1 MCYKVEYGN
10 DCGGQYVI
18 SETNRRWSALA
29 LIVTAQ
35 FMVILDVAIVNV
47 ALPSIK
53 SDLHFSE
60 TNLQWVISAYAI
72 LFGGALLLGGRLADL
87 LGRRRLFMAG
97 LALFGASSLLCGLA
111 WSEGSLIA
119 FRAVQGLGGALL
131 APAAL
136 SLLMTTFAEG
146 RERNLALGVYGAVS
160 GSGAAVGVLLG
171 GVLTSYV
178 GWSWIF
184 FINVPVG
191 IAAIA
196 LAPVFLRES
205 RADGAHRHFD
215 LPGAVSI
222 TAGLMLLVYATTR
235 ATTDG
240 WGASSTL
247 ALFTGSA
254 ALVPAFVVIELRSRS
269 PLLPLRIFR
278 LRTLTG
284 ANFAMA
290 IVGAVAFSEFFLLT
304 LYLQDVLHYSA
315 VQSGAAFSAFA
326 LAVVVMSNVAQV
338 VVGRLGVRTT
348 LTVGLLTSAVSL
360 AALTRLS
367 ADGHYFWDLF
377 PWFSLGG
384 AGMAFSFVPV
394 TIASLTGVE
403 RSDAG
408 VASGLI
414 NTSRQIGG
422 AIGIAAISA
431 IATTSTSNFA
441 EANSVAAS
449 SGAAL
454 VHGFQTGLYVMTG
467 LLLLGAL
474 VAFSLVRS
482 HAQRPIAAPVEAEEP
497 AVEGLDD
504 LVLHLRGLL
513 AVRELRQDRGA
524 SEDELRVYGDEIA
537 RVRDQLAEV
546 VRAAA

>member
-1 MCYKVEYGN
+1 
-10 DCGGQYVI
+10 VI

-87 LGRRRLFMAG
+87 LGRRRLFMTG
-97 LALFGASSLLCGLA
+97 LGLFAASSLLCGLA
-111 WSEGSLIA
+111 WSESSLIA

-146 RERNLALGVYGAVS
+146 RERNLALGIYGAVS

-171 GVLTSYV
+171 GLLTSYLS
-178 GWSWIF
+178 WSWIF

-196 LAPVFLRES
+196 FAPVLLRES
-205 RADGAHRHFD
+205 RADVAHRHFD
-215 LPGAVSI
+215 VPGAVSI

-235 ATTDG
+235 AATHG
-240 WGASSTL
+240 WGAASTL
-247 ALFTGSA
+247 GLLAGSA
-254 ALVPAFVVIELRSRS
+254 GLVAAFAAIELRSRS

-284 ANFAMA
+284 ANIAMS

-348 LTVGLLTSAVSL
+348 LTLGLLASAVSV
-360 AALTRLS
+360 AALTRLPV
-367 ADGHYFWDLF
+367 DGNYFRDLF
-377 PWFSLGG
+377 PWFVLGG

-394 TIASLTGVE
+394 TIAGLTGVD

-422 AIGIAAISA
+422 AIGIAAVSA
-431 IATTSTSNFA
+431 LAATSTSNFA
-441 EANSVAAS
+441 DANAVGAT

-454 VHGFQTGLYVMTG
+454 AHGFQTGLYVLAG
-467 LLLLGAL
+467 LLVVGVL
-474 VAFSLVRS
+474 VVVALVRS
-482 HAQRPIAAPVEAEEP
+482 AAPAV
-497 AVEGLDD
+497 AVEPEPVRAERRPVSIDD
-504 LVLHLRGLL
+504 LVLHLQGLV
-513 AVRELRQDRGA
+513 AVRDLRERVGADAGEL
-524 SEDELRVYGDEIA
+524 ELYGNEIA
-537 RVRDQLAEV
+537 RVRRRLAEV
-546 VRAAA
+546 VGAAA